1 MTKTAIDPDTRE
13 FIRSAAEWPTI
24 REIAE
29 TWNVSVRYVR
39 SVVER
44 RRVNAVR
51 LDFVRI
57 DPRSWDEYME
67 TVYRPAET
75 Q

>member
-1 MTKTAIDPDTRE
+1 MAKTAIDTDTQD
-13 FIRSAAEWPTI
+13 FIRTAAEWPTI
-24 REIAE
+24 REIADE
-29 TWNVSVRYVR
+29 WNVPERYVR

-57 DPRSWDEYME
+57 DPESWAGYMA
-67 TVYRPAET
+67 TVYRPAEAV
-75 Q
+75 